1 MEEVALD
8 DAVAAEASW
17 WTPGRRV
24 AVILPLASANM
35 AVYLALNWHPLRAV
49 RELPMTVIDR
59 ALPLLPWT
67 VWPYAVLLLADL
79 VLPLTMRRD
88 ETFVRM
94 IRCYGVTVLLNIVGW
109 AALPIAYPRPPVPAG
124 AGISMWGYRTLVGID
139 TPLNCF
145 PSGHI
150 SIPAVLCWALTT
162 EQPRLRK
169 PVWIGFAVLAP
180 SILTTKQHYAWD
192 LVGGLA
198 IAWMGTLAVRRW
210 ERFEAA

>member
-1 MEEVALD
+1 MD
-8 DAVAAEASW
+8 DAVAAEAAW
-17 WTPGRRV
+17 WTPARRV

-35 AVYLALNWHPLRAV
+35 AIYLALNWHPLRAV

-88 ETFVRM
+88 DTFVRM
-94 IRCYGVTVLLNIVGW
+94 IRCYGVTVLLNIAGW
-109 AALPIAYPRPPVPAG
+109 AMFPVAYPRPPVPAG
-124 AGISMWGYRTLVGID
+124 DGISMWGYRTLVGID

-162 EQPRLRK
+162 ERPQLRW
-169 PVWIGFAVLAP
+169 PVWVGFALLAP

-192 LVGGLA
+192 LIGGLA
-198 IAWMGTLAVRRW
+198 IAWMGIALVRRW
-210 ERFEAA
+210 ERRGAA